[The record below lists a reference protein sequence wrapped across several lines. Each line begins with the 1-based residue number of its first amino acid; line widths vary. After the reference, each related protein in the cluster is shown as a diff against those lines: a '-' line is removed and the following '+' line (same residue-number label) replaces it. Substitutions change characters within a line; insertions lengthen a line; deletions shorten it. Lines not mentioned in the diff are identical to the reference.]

1 MVEAD
6 VSDGLEQLNEAVSGL
21 TSGKLKSSW
30 LQSFKSYLYTVTQ
43 HRNLQGSKEV
53 CRRNLMLKAYAN
65 MHNKTGFQP

>member
-6 VSDGLEQLNEAVSGL
+6 VSGGLEQLDEALSGL
-21 TSGKLKSSW
+21 TSGKLKISR
-30 LQSFKSYLYTVTQ
+30 LQSFESYLYTVTQ

-53 CRRNLMLKAYAN
+53 CRRNLMLKAYVN